1 MKNTANCLDSIT
13 KTVAVNPQPIAS
25 FIINKAT
32 QCFYENNFVFTDN
45 STNTTGSSTRLWR
58 FDNNDTNSS
67 VTVSKSY
74 TIDGTYSVKLIV
86 KSGINCADSTSKTFT
101 LLPKLTIGNILGN
114 VNPTSRSTPY
124 TYSVLSQPNIIYN
137 WTTLNGTIQNGQGTN
152 TVNVVWPT
160 TGTGSLKAKI
170 THNNGCVD
178 STNLSLNITSVGI
191 NNLNLENDLNVYPN
205 PTKNNITITNKT
217 NLVGKNYI
225 IENLVGQTVLS
236 GKLNLDET
244 IVNLET
250 LQSGMYFLS
259 IDGLNKQSIK
269 VIKE

>member
-1 MKNTANCLDSIT
+1 MNE
-13 KTVAVNPQPIAS
+13 
-25 FIINKAT
+25 NK
-32 QCFYENNFVFTDN
+32 FVFT
-45 STNTTGSSTRLWR
+45 NTSNIYVGTAQYQWVLGETDTFIGTQVIKQFKNAGNFEIKLLSLTDQSCAEKLSKTITVNASPIIGKIIGDTAPNSST
-58 FDNNDTNSS
+58 
-67 VTVSKSY
+67 
-74 TIDGTYSVKLIV
+74 
-86 KSGINCADSTSKTFT
+86 
-101 LLPKLTIGNILGN
+101 LPF
-114 VNPTSRSTPY
+114 R
-124 TYSVLSQPNIIYN
+124 YSVLSQLNVIYN
-137 WTTLNGTIQNGQGTN
+137 WTTLNGTIQSGQGTN
-152 TVNVVWPT
+152 TINVVWPT
-160 TGTGSLKAKI
+160 IGTGSLKAKI

-191 NNLNLENDLNVYPN
+191 NNLNLEYDLNVYPN

-225 IENLVGQTVLS
+225 IENLVGQNVLS

-259 IDGLNKQSIK
+259 IDGLSKQSIK